1 MLKFICCTVIASSL
15 RGTDSELFPTAMLAF
30 SLLLFDTGSC
40 RKNAPFVL
48 APLPPAAPSRSKF
61 VCIPLFLIPG
71 VCRKNAPFL
80 LPSLRHFPPIT
91 KALHRD
97 IRLSSMRALRATTS
111 PSLCPFALAVHTRFP
126 NILLLRGSG
135 YEPKKHSFFWTIS
148 APEPPPHNVEV
159 LRSISGAARSAKDPT
174 QSTLCLGQGGGRA
187 KSKKER
193 FFCTTR
199 YQNTTV
205 RKVSS
210 LAAGVE

>member
-1 MLKFICCTVIASSL
+1 VQKKRSFCSCPPAPRRPEPFKICLHTPFFDPRGVQKKRSFFVAIAS
-15 RGTDSELFPTAMLAF
+15 P
-30 SLLLFDTGSC
+30 
-40 RKNAPFVL
+40 
-48 APLPPAAPSRSKF
+48 
-61 VCIPLFLIPG
+61 
-71 VCRKNAPFL
+71 L
-80 LPSLRHFPPIT
+80 LPNNT
-91 KALHRD
+91 ALQRD

-135 YEPKKHSFFWTIS
+135 YEPKKRSFFWTIS

-187 KSKKER
+187 KTKKER
-193 FFCTTR
+193 FFCTTWH
-199 YQNTTV
+199 QKTTV